1 MMIKQY
7 DRVRLK
13 DGRTGTVVEV
23 LEEGKAY
30 VVDVDLPGPDWET
43 IEIRQEDILA
53 RGSEAS

>member
-1 MMIKQY
+1 MDIQQY

-23 LEEGKAY
+23 LEEGAAY

-43 IEIRQEDILA
+43 IEIRQKDILA

>member
-1 MMIKQY
+1 MTIKQY

-23 LEEGKAY
+23 LEEGTAY

-43 IEIRQEDILA
+43 LEIRQKDILA